1 MNSDC
6 STNDCV
12 IPVHSPLGTSSE
24 SSGVGQDRKCMSR
37 ILEGGKKKATYSIH
51 VVLTT
56 LLILEL
62 IYKQVVV
69 LKQNC
74 SMVTVV
80 KVLKSI

>member
-1 MNSDC
+1 M
-6 STNDCV
+6 
-12 IPVHSPLGTSSE
+12 HE
-24 SSGVGQDRKCMSR
+24 QDFG
-37 ILEGGKKKATYSIH
+37 GGKKKATYSIH